1 MGHLLL
7 LLVDLLVVEGQLLV
21 LQNVAVST
29 TALAGARGDARQDL
43 AGSQLLDHLL
53 LVHNRL
59 LSLLQLG
66 NRVLALALQLRQVV
80 LHHGALGVDLAGVVL
95 LEPRLERRGIDRHD
109 AALHDRVRAHQL
121 VVGGVVHDVQ
131 DLRLGG
137 ES

>member
-1 MGHLLL
+1 M
-7 LLVDLLVVEGQLLV
+7 VEGQLLV

-43 AGSQLLDHLL
+43 AGGQLLDHLL

-59 LSLLQLG
+59 LSLLELG
-66 NRVLALALQLRQVV
+66 DRVLALALQLRQVV
-80 LHHGALGVDLAGVVL
+80 LHYGALGVDLAGVVL

-109 AALHDRVRAHQL
+109 ATLHDRVRAHQL

-131 DLRLGG
+131 DLGLGG